1 MDPVTMMLLAMSKSG
16 GGDPSSAYLDPVM
29 AYMTGSYTPERRW
42 TDEELMSIYA
52 PTLMRYLQ
60 NAEGKGD
67 FYDAARAISE
77 GQTPYEIAS
86 SKDKLDDK
94 PYMQLLEQL
103 QEEQSKLLQQKLS
116 RDSRKDQFEEMG
128 LPGYGKPYS
137 NDQLM
142 SMFPDVFVDVAPR
155 LAGAQANTARLAKKM
170 ESERAA
176 FLKQLEESTGT
187 VTPGLI
193 PGQRLVRTPAS
204 ERGYTID
211 NTSLIPGA
219 DLGPVGGPNYEKFDE
234 ETLDKK
240 KRAFDTVQKAR
251 MDQQRYAPGGEG
263 YEALKAQMRMELAR
277 GALQAEGRS
286 PLSDAL
292 ISAAMLKRVLGR

>member
-1 MDPVTMMLLAMSKSG
+1 MDPLMMMLLAMSKSG

-29 AYMTGSYTPERRW
+29 AYLSGSYTPERRW
-42 TDEELMSIYA
+42 TDDELMSIYA

-60 NAEGKGD
+60 QPGGEGD
-67 FYDAARAISE
+67 FYEAARLITE
-77 GQTPYEIAS
+77 GQSPYEIAAQ
-86 SKDKLDDK
+86 KDKLDDK

-103 QEEQSKLLQQKLS
+103 HEERSKFAQQQLS

-128 LPGYGKPYS
+128 LPGYGKGYS
-137 NDQLM
+137 NDQLLN
-142 SMFPDVFVDVAPR
+142 MFPQVFADISPR
-155 LAGAQANTARLAKKM
+155 LARSQGNTQKLAKKM

-187 VTPGLI
+187 VVPGLV

-211 NTSLIPGA
+211 NQSLVPGA
-219 DLGPVGGPNYEKFDE
+219 DLSPIGGPNWEKFDE
-234 ETLDKK
+234 ETVDKK
-240 KRAFDTVQKAR
+240 KKAFDIVQKAR
-251 MDQQRYAPGGEG
+251 MDQQRYTSGGEG
-263 YEALKAQMRMELAR
+263 YEALRAQMQMELAR
-277 GALQAEGRS
+277 QALQAQGRS

-292 ISAAMLKRVLGR
+292 ISSAMLKRVLGR

>member
-1 MDPVTMMLLAMSKSG
+1 MDPVMMMLLAMSQSG

-29 AYMTGSYTPERRW
+29 AYLSGSYTPERRW
-42 TDEELMSIYA
+42 SDEELMSIYA

-60 NAEGKGD
+60 NTEGKGD
-67 FYDAARAISE
+67 FYDAAQMISQ

-128 LPGYGKPYS
+128 LPGYGKGYS
-137 NDQLM
+137 NDQLIN
-142 SMFPDVFVDVAPR
+142 MFPQAFADIAPR

-170 ESERAA
+170 EAERAA
-176 FLKQLEESTGT
+176 FLKEAQEAP
-187 VTPGLI
+187 VI
-193 PGQRLVRTPAS
+193 PRAS
-204 ERGYTID
+204 A
-211 NTSLIPGA
+211 SGA
-219 DLGPVGGPNYEKFDE
+219 DFNKYVADYKDY
-234 ETLDKK
+234 KK
-240 KRAFDTVQKAR
+240 GVKNTKAFDTTQKAR
-251 MDQQRYAPGGEG
+251 MDQQRYTPGGEG

-277 GALQAEGRS
+277 GALEAEGRS

-292 ISAAMLKRVLGR
+292 ISSAMLKRVLGR